1 MSSIKKYILYAY
13 IKPYDF
19 KLCLVFPIDSKI
31 RSIQEY
37 IDDTMRNFRT
47 RYKVGR
53 IEHKKTSSILLPD
66 FKIGDML
73 EDKDELIVYSIE
85 YGLTKKTL
93 SNKNSMEDIDKLFIA
108 KKTKR
113 ESKAVSRKISIDK
126 NERNSKENKY
136 EKRNENNNNDDSDD
150 EEDDDKKVKN
160 EEEEQDDNNEENT
173 EDKNNEQI
181 DNNDNS
187 ENEDKKNNEQK
198 KKAKKINKNDDS
210 SNSGDDKSEDLQL

>member
-1 MSSIKKYILYAY
+1 MSATKKYILYAN

-31 RSIQEY
+31 RYIQEY

-66 FKIGDML
+66 FKIGDIL

-93 SNKNSMEDIDKLFIA
+93 SNKNSVEDIDKLFIA
-108 KKTKR
+108 KKTRR
-113 ESKAVSRKISIDK
+113 ESRAVSRKISIDK
-126 NERNSKENKY
+126 NEKNKKENSDI
-136 EKRNENNNNDDSDD
+136 NDDDEDD
-150 EEDDDKKVKN
+150 EKVNN
-160 EEEEQDDNNEENT
+160 EEEEQNDNNEEPAEEN
-173 EDKNNEQI
+173 NNEQN
-181 DNNDNS
+181 DDKDNS
-187 ENEDKKNNEQK
+187 ESEENNNNEKRKKDKKEDRNN
-198 KKAKKINKNDDS
+198 DS
-210 SNSGDDKSEDLQL
+210 SNSGDDNSEDLKL

>member
-1 MSSIKKYILYAY
+1 MSATKKYILYAN

-31 RSIQEY
+31 RYIQEY

-66 FKIGDML
+66 FKIGDIL

-93 SNKNSMEDIDKLFIA
+93 SNKNSVEDIDKLFIA
-108 KKTKR
+108 KKTRR
-113 ESKAVSRKISIDK
+113 ESRAVSRKISIDK
-126 NERNSKENKY
+126 NEKNKKEN
-136 EKRNENNNNDDSDD
+136 RDINDNDDEDD
-150 EEDDDKKVKN
+150 EKVNN
-160 EEEEQDDNNEENT
+160 EEEEQDDNNEEPAEEN
-173 EDKNNEQI
+173 NNEQN
-181 DNNDNS
+181 DDKDNS
-187 ENEDKKNNEQK
+187 ESEENNNNEKRKKDKKEDRNN
-198 KKAKKINKNDDS
+198 DS
-210 SNSGDDKSEDLQL
+210 SNSGDDNSEDLKL

>member
-1 MSSIKKYILYAY
+1 MSATKKYILYAN

-31 RSIQEY
+31 RYIQEY

-66 FKIGDML
+66 FKIGDIL

-93 SNKNSMEDIDKLFIA
+93 SNKNSVEDIDKLFIA
-108 KKTKR
+108 KKTRR
-113 ESKAVSRKISIDK
+113 ESRAVSRKISIDK
-126 NERNSKENKY
+126 NEKSKKEN
-136 EKRNENNNNDDSDD
+136 RDINDDDEDD
-150 EEDDDKKVKN
+150 EKVNN
-160 EEEEQDDNNEENT
+160 EEEEQDDNNEEPAEEN
-173 EDKNNEQI
+173 NNEQN
-181 DNNDNS
+181 DDKDNS
-187 ENEDKKNNEQK
+187 ESEENNNNEKRKKDKKEDRNN
-198 KKAKKINKNDDS
+198 DL
-210 SNSGDDKSEDLQL
+210 SNSGDDNSEDLKL

>member
-1 MSSIKKYILYAY
+1 MSATKKYILYAN

-31 RSIQEY
+31 RYIQEY

-66 FKIGDML
+66 FKIGDIL

-93 SNKNSMEDIDKLFIA
+93 SNKNSLEDIDKLFIA
-108 KKTKR
+108 KKTRR
-113 ESKAVSRKISIDK
+113 ESRAVSRKISIDK
-126 NERNSKENKY
+126 NEKNKKEN
-136 EKRNENNNNDDSDD
+136 RDINDDDEDD
-150 EEDDDKKVKN
+150 EKVNN
-160 EEEEQDDNNEENT
+160 EEEEQDDNNEEPAEEN
-173 EDKNNEQI
+173 NNEQN
-181 DNNDNS
+181 DDKDNS
-187 ENEDKKNNEQK
+187 ESEENNNNEKRKKDKKEDRNN
-198 KKAKKINKNDDS
+198 DS
-210 SNSGDDKSEDLQL
+210 SNSGDDNSEDLKL

>member
-1 MSSIKKYILYAY
+1 MSATKKYILYAN

-31 RSIQEY
+31 RYIQEY

-66 FKIGDML
+66 FKIGDIL

-93 SNKNSMEDIDKLFIA
+93 SNKNSVEDIDKLFIA
-108 KKTKR
+108 KKTRR
-113 ESKAVSRKISIDK
+113 ESRAVSRKISIDK
-126 NERNSKENKY
+126 NEKSKKEN
-136 EKRNENNNNDDSDD
+136 RDINDDDEDD
-150 EEDDDKKVKN
+150 EKVNN
-160 EEEEQDDNNEENT
+160 EEEDQDDNNEEPAEEN
-173 EDKNNEQI
+173 NNEQN
-181 DNNDNS
+181 DDKDNS
-187 ENEDKKNNEQK
+187 ESEENNNNEKRKKDKKEDRNN
-198 KKAKKINKNDDS
+198 DS
-210 SNSGDDKSEDLQL
+210 SNSGDDNSEDLKL

>member
-1 MSSIKKYILYAY
+1 MSATKKYILYAN

-31 RSIQEY
+31 RYIQEY

-66 FKIGDML
+66 FKIGDIL

-93 SNKNSMEDIDKLFIA
+93 SNKNSVEDIDKLFIA
-108 KKTKR
+108 KKTRR
-113 ESKAVSRKISIDK
+113 ESRAVSRKISIDK
-126 NERNSKENKY
+126 NEKSKKEN
-136 EKRNENNNNDDSDD
+136 RDINDDD
-150 EEDDDKKVKN
+150 EDNEKVNN
-160 EEEEQDDNNEENT
+160 EEEEQDDNNEEPAEEN
-173 EDKNNEQI
+173 NNEQN
-181 DNNDNS
+181 DDKDNS
-187 ENEDKKNNEQK
+187 ESKENNNNEKRKKDKKEDRNN
-198 KKAKKINKNDDS
+198 DS
-210 SNSGDDKSEDLQL
+210 SNSGDDNSEDLKL

>member
-1 MSSIKKYILYAY
+1 MSATKKYILYAN

-31 RSIQEY
+31 RYIQEY

-66 FKIGDML
+66 FKIGDIL

-93 SNKNSMEDIDKLFIA
+93 SNKNSVEDIDKLFIA
-108 KKTKR
+108 KKTRR
-113 ESKAVSRKISIDK
+113 ESRAVSRKISIDK
-126 NERNSKENKY
+126 NEKSKKEN
-136 EKRNENNNNDDSDD
+136 RDINDDDDD
-150 EEDDDKKVKN
+150 EDDEKVNN
-160 EEEEQDDNNEENT
+160 EEEEQDDNNEEPAEEN
-173 EDKNNEQI
+173 NNEQN
-181 DNNDNS
+181 DDKDNS
-187 ENEDKKNNEQK
+187 ESEENNNNEKRKKDKKEDRNN
-198 KKAKKINKNDDS
+198 DS
-210 SNSGDDKSEDLQL
+210 SNSGDDNSEDLKL

>member
-1 MSSIKKYILYAY
+1 MSATKKYILYAN

-31 RSIQEY
+31 RYIQEY

-66 FKIGDML
+66 FKIGDIL

-93 SNKNSMEDIDKLFIA
+93 SNKNSVEDIDKLFIA
-108 KKTKR
+108 KKTRR
-113 ESKAVSRKISIDK
+113 ESRAVSRKISIDK
-126 NERNSKENKY
+126 NEKNKKEN
-136 EKRNENNNNDDSDD
+136 RDINDDDEDD
-150 EEDDDKKVKN
+150 EKVNN
-160 EEEEQDDNNEENT
+160 EEEEQDDNNEEPAEKN
-173 EDKNNEQI
+173 NNEQN
-181 DNNDNS
+181 DDKDNS
-187 ENEDKKNNEQK
+187 ESEENNNNEKRKKDKKEDRNN
-198 KKAKKINKNDDS
+198 DS
-210 SNSGDDKSEDLQL
+210 SNSGDDNSEDLKL

>member
-1 MSSIKKYILYAY
+1 MSSTKKYILYAY

-113 ESKAVSRKISIDK
+113 ESRAVSRKISIDK
-126 NERNSKENKY
+126 NERNVKGNKY
-136 EKRNENNNNDDSDD
+136 EQGNKDNNDSDD
-150 EEDDDKKVKN
+150 EEDDDKKIKN
-160 EEEEQDDNNEENT
+160 EEEEQDDNNEENS
-173 EDKNNEQI
+173 EDKNNEQN
-181 DNNDNS
+181 DENDNIES
-187 ENEDKKNNEQK
+187 EDKNNKEQK

>member
-1 MSSIKKYILYAY
+1 MSVTKKYILFAN

-31 RSIQEY
+31 RYIQEY

-66 FKIGDML
+66 FKIGDIL

-93 SNKNSMEDIDKLFIA
+93 SNKNSVEDIDKLFIA
-108 KKTKR
+108 KKTRR
-113 ESKAVSRKISIDK
+113 ESRAVSRKISIDK
-126 NERNSKENKY
+126 NEKSKKEN
-136 EKRNENNNNDDSDD
+136 RDINDHDD
-150 EEDDDKKVKN
+150 EDDEKVNN
-160 EEEEQDDNNEENT
+160 EEEEEKDDNNEEPAEEN
-173 EDKNNEQI
+173 NNEQN
-181 DNNDNS
+181 DDKDNS
-187 ENEDKKNNEQK
+187 ESEENNNNEKRKKDKKEDRNN
-198 KKAKKINKNDDS
+198 DS
-210 SNSGDDKSEDLQL
+210 SNSGDDNSEDLKL

>member
-1 MSSIKKYILYAY
+1 MSATKKYILYAN

-31 RSIQEY
+31 RYIQEY

-66 FKIGDML
+66 FKIGDIL

-93 SNKNSMEDIDKLFIA
+93 SNKNSVEDIDKLFIA
-108 KKTKR
+108 KKTRR
-113 ESKAVSRKISIDK
+113 ESRAVSRKISIDK
-126 NERNSKENKY
+126 NEKNKKEN
-136 EKRNENNNNDDSDD
+136 RDINDDDD
-150 EEDDDKKVKN
+150 ENDEKVNN
-160 EEEEQDDNNEENT
+160 EEEEQDDNNEEPAEEN
-173 EDKNNEQI
+173 NNEQN
-181 DNNDNS
+181 DDKDNS
-187 ENEDKKNNEQK
+187 ESEENNNNEKRKKDKKEDRNN
-198 KKAKKINKNDDS
+198 DS
-210 SNSGDDKSEDLQL
+210 SNSGDDNSEDLKL

>member
-1 MSSIKKYILYAY
+1 MSATKKYILYAN

-31 RSIQEY
+31 RYIQEY

-66 FKIGDML
+66 FKIGDIL

-93 SNKNSMEDIDKLFIA
+93 SNKNSVEDIDKLFIA
-108 KKTKR
+108 KKTRR
-113 ESKAVSRKISIDK
+113 ESRAVSRKISIDK
-126 NERNSKENKY
+126 NEKNKKEN
-136 EKRNENNNNDDSDD
+136 RDINDDDD
-150 EEDDDKKVKN
+150 EDDEKVNN
-160 EEEEQDDNNEENT
+160 EEEEQDDNNEEPAEEN
-173 EDKNNEQI
+173 NNEQN
-181 DNNDNS
+181 DDKDNS
-187 ENEDKKNNEQK
+187 ESEENNNNEKRKKDKKEDR
-198 KKAKKINKNDDS
+198 NDDS
-210 SNSGDDKSEDLQL
+210 SNSGDDNSEDLKL

>member
-1 MSSIKKYILYAY
+1 MSATKKYILYAN

-31 RSIQEY
+31 RYIQEY

-66 FKIGDML
+66 FKIGDIL

-93 SNKNSMEDIDKLFIA
+93 SNKNSVEDIDKLFIA
-108 KKTKR
+108 KKTRR
-113 ESKAVSRKISIDK
+113 ESRAVSRKISIDK
-126 NERNSKENKY
+126 NEKSKKEN
-136 EKRNENNNNDDSDD
+136 RDINDDDEDD
-150 EEDDDKKVKN
+150 EKVNN
-160 EEEEQDDNNEENT
+160 EEEEQDDNNEEPAEEN
-173 EDKNNEQI
+173 NNEQNDDK
-181 DNNDNS
+181 DNGES
-187 ENEDKKNNEQK
+187 EENNNNEKRKKDKKEDRNN
-198 KKAKKINKNDDS
+198 DS
-210 SNSGDDKSEDLQL
+210 SNSGDDNSEDLKL

>member
-1 MSSIKKYILYAY
+1 MSVTKKYILFAN

-31 RSIQEY
+31 RYIQEY

-66 FKIGDML
+66 FKIGDIL

-93 SNKNSMEDIDKLFIA
+93 SNKNSVEDIDKLFIA
-108 KKTKR
+108 KKTRR
-113 ESKAVSRKISIDK
+113 ESRAVSRKISIDK
-126 NERNSKENKY
+126 NEKNKKEN
-136 EKRNENNNNDDSDD
+136 RDINDDDD
-150 EEDDDKKVKN
+150 EDDEKVNNK
-160 EEEEQDDNNEENT
+160 EEEQDDNNEEPAEEN
-173 EDKNNEQI
+173 NNEQN
-181 DNNDNS
+181 DDKDNS
-187 ENEDKKNNEQK
+187 ESEENNNNEKRKKDKKEDRNN
-198 KKAKKINKNDDS
+198 DL
-210 SNSGDDKSEDLQL
+210 SNSGDDNSEDLKL

>member
-1 MSSIKKYILYAY
+1 MSATKKYILFAN

-31 RSIQEY
+31 RYIQEY

-66 FKIGDML
+66 FKIGDIL

-93 SNKNSMEDIDKLFIA
+93 SNKNSVEDIDKLFIA
-108 KKTKR
+108 KKTRR
-113 ESKAVSRKISIDK
+113 ESRAVSRKISIDK
-126 NERNSKENKY
+126 NEKSKKEN
-136 EKRNENNNNDDSDD
+136 RDINDDDEDD
-150 EEDDDKKVKN
+150 EKVNN
-160 EEEEQDDNNEENT
+160 EEEEQDDNNEEPAEEN
-173 EDKNNEQI
+173 NNEQN
-181 DNNDNS
+181 DDKDNS
-187 ENEDKKNNEQK
+187 ESEENNNNEKRKKDKKEDRNN
-198 KKAKKINKNDDS
+198 DS
-210 SNSGDDKSEDLQL
+210 SNSGDDNSEDLKL

>member
-1 MSSIKKYILYAY
+1 MSSTKKYILYAY

-113 ESKAVSRKISIDK
+113 ESRAVSRKISIDK
-126 NERNSKENKY
+126 NERNVKGNKY
-136 EKRNENNNNDDSDD
+136 EQGNKDNNNDSDD
-150 EEDDDKKVKN
+150 EEDNDKKIKN
-160 EEEEQDDNNEENT
+160 EEEEQDDNNEENS
-173 EDKNNEQI
+173 EDKNNEQN
-181 DNNDNS
+181 DENDNIES
-187 ENEDKKNNEQK
+187 EDKNNKEQK

>member
-1 MSSIKKYILYAY
+1 MSATKKYILYAN

-31 RSIQEY
+31 RYIQEY

-66 FKIGDML
+66 FKIGDIL

-93 SNKNSMEDIDKLFIA
+93 SNKNSVEDIDKLFIA
-108 KKTKR
+108 KKTRR
-113 ESKAVSRKISIDK
+113 ESRAVSRKISIDK
-126 NERNSKENKY
+126 NEKNKKEN
-136 EKRNENNNNDDSDD
+136 RDINDDDD
-150 EEDDDKKVKN
+150 EDDEKVNN
-160 EEEEQDDNNEENT
+160 EEEEQDDNNEEPAEEN
-173 EDKNNEQI
+173 NNEQN
-181 DNNDNS
+181 DDKDNS
-187 ENEDKKNNEQK
+187 ESEENNNNEKRKKDKKEDRNN
-198 KKAKKINKNDDS
+198 DS
-210 SNSGDDKSEDLQL
+210 SNSGDDNSEDLKL

>member
-1 MSSIKKYILYAY
+1 MSATKKYILFAN

-31 RSIQEY
+31 RYIQEY

-66 FKIGDML
+66 FKIGDIL

-93 SNKNSMEDIDKLFIA
+93 SNKNSVEDIDKLFIA
-108 KKTKR
+108 KKTRR
-113 ESKAVSRKISIDK
+113 ESRAVSRKISIDK
-126 NERNSKENKY
+126 NEKNKKEN
-136 EKRNENNNNDDSDD
+136 RDINDDDEDD
-150 EEDDDKKVKN
+150 EKVNN
-160 EEEEQDDNNEENT
+160 EEEEQDDNNEEPAQEN
-173 EDKNNEQI
+173 NNEQN
-181 DNNDNS
+181 DDKDNS
-187 ENEDKKNNEQK
+187 ESEENNNNEKRKKDKKEDRNN
-198 KKAKKINKNDDS
+198 DS
-210 SNSGDDKSEDLQL
+210 SNSGDDNSEDLKL

>member
-1 MSSIKKYILYAY
+1 MSATKKYILFAN

-31 RSIQEY
+31 RYIQEY

-66 FKIGDML
+66 FKIGDIL

-93 SNKNSMEDIDKLFIA
+93 SNKNSVEDIDKLFIA
-108 KKTKR
+108 KKTRR
-113 ESKAVSRKISIDK
+113 ESRAVSRKISIDK
-126 NERNSKENKY
+126 NEKNKKEN
-136 EKRNENNNNDDSDD
+136 RDINDDDEDD
-150 EEDDDKKVKN
+150 EKVNN
-160 EEEEQDDNNEENT
+160 EEEEQDDNNEEPAEEN
-173 EDKNNEQI
+173 NNEQN
-181 DNNDNS
+181 DDKDNS
-187 ENEDKKNNEQK
+187 ESEENNNNEKRKKDKKEDRNN
-198 KKAKKINKNDDS
+198 DS
-210 SNSGDDKSEDLQL
+210 SNSGDDNSEDLKL